1 MRRARLSTLRLLASP
16 FNVWQSVWYC
26 ILCIQE
32 RLAKKSLRISEESAL
47 AQILFIQ
54 NRLKMNGA
62 KKVLES
68 SEILQFIFVIMSVP
82 KASQFMNYILP
93 IFLFYQNGSSLKNLS
108 KNWLGTNLVSVFLVV
123 CSSWGL
129 NFGPFGFI

>member
-1 MRRARLSTLRLLASP
+1 MYDNQYDT
-16 FNVWQSVWYC
+16 YC

-82 KASQFMNYILP
+82 KASHFMNYILP
-93 IFLFYQNGSSLKNLS
+93 IFYFIKMA
-108 KNWLGTNLVSVFLVV
+108 LV
-123 CSSWGL
+123 
-129 NFGPFGFI
+129 